1 MQVPDCPT
9 PWHECRSQ
17 PSSPCLPPTVQVGFV
32 ASAPQASPSVH
43 GWHSRAPSGKWQ
55 ILLDTHPT
63 TTTTK
68 RKESVR
74 DQLPLRGA
82 RLPKRACCSPLPGA
96 KSETSQRRALGVR
109 LNAPWAMRRGFPDCG
124 DGDLVDASR
133 ETQGARPASLP
144 GEGSSRQPPGALRC
158 GFRGPRRRERFCLP
172 EAFLCC
178 RRADPGSN
186 LALKIGATE
195 TAESWQARRPRGSAS
210 VSPH

>member
-1 MQVPDCPT
+1 MNAGPNHPH
-9 PWHECRSQ
+9 P
-17 PSSPCLPPTVQVGFV
+17 
-32 ASAPQASPSVH
+32 ASPPPCRL
-43 GWHSRAPSGKWQ
+43 GLWPLRLKRAPRCMAGTPALPVESGKYCL
-55 ILLDTHPT
+55 ILTPPPPPP
-63 TTTTK
+63 
-68 RKESVR
+68 KESVR